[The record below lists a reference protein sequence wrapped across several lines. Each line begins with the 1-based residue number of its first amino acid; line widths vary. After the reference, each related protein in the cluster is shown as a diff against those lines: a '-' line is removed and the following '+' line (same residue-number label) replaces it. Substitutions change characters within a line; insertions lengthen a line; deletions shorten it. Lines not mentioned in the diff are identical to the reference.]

1 MSDKA
6 TTSLDVY
13 GLKNCDT
20 CRKVRKELDAAK
32 VAYAFRDV
40 RDDGVTKA
48 QVARWAKKAGW
59 ETLLNKS
66 STTWRGLSDAD
77 KTGVTEAKAI
87 ALMAANPTLIKR
99 PVIER
104 GDTEVF
110 VGWSRETQSALLG

>member
-1 MSDKA
+1 MI
-6 TTSLDVY
+6 LY

-20 CRKVRKELDAAK
+20 CRKVRKELDAAH
-32 VAYAFRDV
+32 VAYEFHDV
-40 RDDGVTKA
+40 RDEGVTKA

-77 KTGVTEAKAI
+77 KTGLTEAKAVS
-87 ALMAANPTLIKR
+87 LMAAHPALMKR
-99 PVIER
+99 PIIER

-110 VGWSRETQSALLG
+110 VGWTKDIAAAVAK